1 MSAQELLESISETFL
16 WEVVSAYIEQPRF
29 LPEMLADIGYLDNK
43 DELIQKVNGMEIMDS
58 EPLEILY
65 NVTENGRISF
75 GFEMPFVLIAKS
87 GQEQL
92 LRITAIAAGKCSIPD
107 ENAFDWSAFD
117 WDDMNRPQLLEHKDL
132 AEFQLLNFED
142 AECDDLTVV

>member
-1 MSAQELLESISETFL
+1 MGTQELLDGLSETFL
-16 WEVVSAYIEQPRF
+16 WEVVSAHIEQPRF
-29 LPEMLADIGYLDNK
+29 LPEMLQNVGYLDNK
-43 DELIQKVNGMEIMDS
+43 GEIIQRVDGMEIMDS

-87 GQEQL
+87 GKEQL
-92 LRITAIAAGKCSIPD
+92 LRITATAAGKCSIPD
-107 ENAFDWSAFD
+107 ENAFDWNAFD
-117 WDDMNRPQLLEHKDL
+117 WDDMNKQELLAHKDL
-132 AEFQLLNFED
+132 AEFPLLNFED

>member
-1 MSAQELLESISETFL
+1 MSAQELIESISETFL
-16 WEVVSAYIEQPRF
+16 WEVVSAHIEQPRF
-29 LPEMLADIGYLDNK
+29 LSEILVNIGYLGNK
-43 DELIQKVNGMEIMDS
+43 DEIIKKVDGMEIMDS

-65 NVTENGRISF
+65 SVAENGRISF

-87 GQEQL
+87 GREQL

-107 ENAFDWSAFD
+107 ESAFDWSAFD
-117 WDDMNRPQLLEHKDL
+117 WDDMNKQELLAHKYIV
-132 AEFQLLNFED
+132 EFSLLNFED